1 MIKIYTENF
10 SDNLKFKELVL
21 LCIDPSVGKTTA

>member
-21 LCIDPSVGKTTA
+21 LCIDLSVGKPTV